1 VCFVVSK
8 TTSELERA
16 ILTTLFLPVQKTPTV
31 GVPGRA
37 DLQRAFLLDV
47 PTIPSSALAVATD
60 GESL

>member
-1 VCFVVSK
+1 M
-8 TTSELERA
+8 
-16 ILTTLFLPVQKTPTV
+16 FLPVQKTPTV

-47 PTIPSSALAVATD
+47 PTVPSSALAVATD